1 MPSITLP
8 REFAP
13 LVRELATEA
22 PAIVAVRRAIR
33 RRERFSPLLPLQLYH
48 LAQALGASLRP
59 VTLARLLLCGF
70 VSWQLP
76 RRIVVATTAVLIAAG
91 RSVWQ
96 NRGTIYRDRGLLV
109 FTADEPPADPPWLA
123 HMPRPMRSGPLPEP
137 ATPGPSDPMPGPF
150 LPLQPTRPAPAVPFD
165 ATVTRGR

>member
-1 MPSITLP
+1 MPSIELP
-8 REFAP
+8 REFTP
-13 LVRELATEA
+13 LVEA
-22 PAIVAVRRAIR
+22 LRSKAPPIAAVRRAIR
-33 RRERFSPLLPLQLYH
+33 RRERFSPFLPLKFYH
-48 LAQALGASLRP
+48 LAQTLGASLRP

-109 FTADEPPADPPWLA
+109 FTADEPPAER
-123 HMPRPMRSGPLPEP
+123 HRR
-137 ATPGPSDPMPGPF
+137 
-150 LPLQPTRPAPAVPFD
+150 
-165 ATVTRGR
+165 